1 MKINYK
7 KHILEFITPA
17 GTSRSVLHTNA
28 IWIIRIEDNGR
39 VGYGECNPLEGLSLD
54 HSDDFEVILKNFIIN
69 FEEEGHIKMDLLSDY
84 PAMKFAFESALL
96 DMNTNGKMILF
107 PSEFTRG
114 ESSIAINGLLW
125 MGSKDYMLEQLGKKI
140 KEGFS
145 CIKMK
150 IGAIDFQ
157 HEIDVLTAIRK
168 NYSSN
173 DIEIRVDAN
182 GAFKAEEALD
192 KLKVLSSFDIHSI
205 EQPIAVGQWKEM
217 KYLCENSPI
226 SIALDEELIPLRNK
240 KDRIDLIRVV
250 KPDYIIL
257 KPSLLG
263 GFEDCDEWIDI
274 AERSGV
280 KWWMTSALESNIGL
294 NAIAQYSYAKGVTM
308 PQGLGTGG
316 LYANNYPSP
325 MYISNGNLFYD
336 PNKSWENLP

>member
-1 MKINYK
+1 MKISYN

-17 GTSRSVLHTNA
+17 GTSRSILHSNTV
-28 IWIIRIEDNGR
+28 WIIRIEEKGR

-54 HSDDFEVILKNFIIN
+54 HSDDFELTLNNFISG
-69 FEEEGHIKMDLLSDY
+69 FEKGGQLKMDVLRDF

-96 DMNTNGKMILF
+96 DMNTNGRMILF
-107 PSEFTRG
+107 PSDFTRG
-114 ESSIAINGLLW
+114 ERSIPINGLLW
-125 MGSKDYMLEQLGKKI
+125 MGAKEYMLEQLGKKLE
-140 KEGFS
+140 EGFS

-157 HEIDVLTAIRK
+157 HEIDVLTEIRK
-168 NYSSN
+168 NYSAA

-192 KLKVLSSFDIHSI
+192 KLKILSSFDIHSI

-226 SIALDEELIPLRNK
+226 SIALDEELIPLRDK
-240 KDRIDLIRVV
+240 KDRLDMITMVN
-250 KPDYIIL
+250 PDYIIL

-280 KWWMTSALESNIGL
+280 KWWITSALESNVGL

-316 LYANNYPSP
+316 LYSNNYPSP
-325 MYISNGNLFYD
+325 LYISNGNLFYD
-336 PNKSWENLP
+336 PQKSWENLS